1 MYCKNANCSKQD
13 YSIGCYGRRHQYID
27 KGDGLIMA
35 VLKLIRNTYRNQ
47 TAPENVINY
56 CLNPQKMPNNC
67 YGGQGISLLDPYSS
81 IMSIKNIFCHNYGK
95 QLEHFILSFDKEEI
109 PNLSIPKI
117 LHLSYAICEFLEGNQ
132 VLFALHETNI
142 DEYYDSGEFHPH
154 IHFVMNTTNIN
165 TGNKTRIDFCNEYAL
180 KRYVGALLSEFGIT
194 EKLIMGF
201 Y

>member
-1 MYCKNANCSKQD
+1 
-13 YSIGCYGRRHQYID
+13 
-27 KGDGLIMA
+27 MA
-35 VLKLIRNTYRNQ
+35 VLKLIRDAYRNT

-56 CLNPQKMPNNC
+56 CLNPQKIQSNC
-67 YGGQGISLLDPYSS
+67 YGGSGISLSDPCGS
-81 IMSIKNIFCHNYGK
+81 MQKIKDIFCHNYGK
-95 QLEHFILSFDKEEI
+95 QLEHFVLSFDKEEI

-117 LHLSYAICEFLEGNQ
+117 LHLSYAICEFFEGNQ
-132 VLFALHETNI
+132 ILFALHETNI
-142 DEYYDSGEFHPH
+142 DEYYDSREFHPH
-154 IHFVMNTTNIN
+154 IHFVLNTTNIN